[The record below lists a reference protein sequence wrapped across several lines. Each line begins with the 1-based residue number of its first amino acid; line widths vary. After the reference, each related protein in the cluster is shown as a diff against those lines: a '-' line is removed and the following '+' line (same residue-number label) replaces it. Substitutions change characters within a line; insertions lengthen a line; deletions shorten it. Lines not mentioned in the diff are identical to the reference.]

1 MNKQSQ
7 QITIFANYIKFNC
20 KLRKYKQIRLI
31 THLWFFCSS
40 NKFHKK
46 PSLLTFKMFCFLF
59 QQTFTCSIQQ
69 QKHYT
74 TVTLQMSFDIFLEN
88 CLCYLYSFFLII
100 FWNHIQL
107 VEKYSKI
114 HSVDFKLT
122 KPFHANGLCS
132 LPPEIIRKLLF
143 SGVQKKTSDTNWFKN
158 ASILQKFSPNIT
170 EIFAIKDIDQS
181 SGWIF

>member
-1 MNKQSQ
+1 MNNQSQ

-69 QKHYT
+69 QEHYT
-74 TVTLQMSFDIFLEN
+74 TVTLQMSFDIFLDN
-88 CLCYLYSFFLII
+88 CLYYLYYFFQII

-122 KPFHANGLCS
+122 KRFHANGLV
-132 LPPEIIRKLLF
+132 LYPPKSSENFCFQGYRKRLVTRTGLKTHLF
-143 SGVQKKTSDTNWFKN
+143 FRNFLH
-158 ASILQKFSPNIT
+158 ILRKYLQLKI
-170 EIFAIKDIDQS
+170 
-181 SGWIF
+181 